1 LLHKRLPRFDIAL
14 SAFPSET
21 LVGLAISHSEI
32 ARGCNGLDWGR
43 FGPGLQVE
51 RQSPKNGK
59 KTTANNA
66 DFALAA

>member
-1 LLHKRLPRFDIAL
+1 MSPD
-14 SAFPSET
+14 
-21 LVGLAISHSEI
+21 LAVSSSF

-59 KTTANNA
+59 KTTANNNA
-66 DFALAA
+66 DYALAA